1 MIDFNSLNLNG
12 IPNRKVSYYGSN
24 EAFGLAT
31 EQENF
36 VIDKIREIDK
46 VGDWCTTTEFF
57 EGFRSEENRI
67 KGDIVGIYNGRPK
80 IWIDVKVA
88 YYNALPKYTGTIT
101 LNSILGFAKDS
112 VNHYYLSVNKDGSK
126 FAFIDAK
133 KIYEIFKQKH
143 CLLAPD
149 NPNPKKENKNLSFML
164 RDMYIKNPPPF
175 VSDDD
180 YMPSFKFIEI

>member
-12 IPNRKVSYYGSN
+12 IPNRKILNYSTS

-46 VGDWCTTTEFF
+46 EGDWCTTTEFF

-80 IWIDVKVA
+80 IWIDLKVA
-88 YYNALPKYTGTIT
+88 FYDALPQYTGTIT
-101 LNSILGFAKDS
+101 LSSILGFAKDS

-126 FAFIDAK
+126 FVFIDAK
-133 KIYEIFKQKH
+133 KIYSIFKRKH
-143 CLLAPD
+143 CLIGAK
-149 NPNPKKENKNLSFML
+149 NAKKENKNLSFML
-164 RDMYIKNPPPF
+164 KDMYIRDRTPQF
-175 VSDDD
+175 VSDEDF
-180 YMPSFKFIEI
+180 MPSFVFMSE